1 VFLRKALFN
10 GEPSVFP
17 RPGITAGTEQTDPIK
32 LIISVI
38 GENRRYCN

>member
-1 VFLRKALFN
+1 MCIVDIYVDPTFTVFR
-10 GEPSVFP
+10 

-32 LIISVI
+32 PIISVI